1 MTKKQLRGLVDCL
14 ANVCTFN
21 TSKDYSLS
29 IEETSFGNCVEF
41 YFGKLLVFL
50 NDSNGAFCTSDISI
64 LLSLAQAWNVSLY
77 FETVNGVTVAK
88 YL

>member
-29 IEETSFGNCVEF
+29 IQETSFGD
-41 YFGKLLVFL
+41 YYSGKLLVFL
-50 NDSNGAFCTSDISI
+50 NDTTTNFNDCDIRQ
-64 LLSLAQAWNVSLY
+64 LLGLAEAWNVALY

>member
-29 IEETSFGNCVEF
+29 IQETSFED
-41 YFGKLLVFL
+41 YYSGKLLVFL
-50 NDSNGAFCTSDISI
+50 NDTKACFCSSDIRQ
-64 LLSLAQAWNVSLY
+64 LLGLAEAWNVSLY

>member
-29 IEETSFGNCVEF
+29 IQETSFED
-41 YFGKLLVFL
+41 YYSGKLLVFL
-50 NDSNGAFCTSDISI
+50 NDTTANFNDCDIRQ
-64 LLSLAQAWNVSLY
+64 LLGLAEAWNVSLY

>member
-29 IEETSFGNCVEF
+29 IEETSFED
-41 YFGKLLVFL
+41 YYSGKLLVYL
-50 NDSNGAFCTSDISI
+50 NDTTAAFTSSDIRQ
-64 LLSLAQAWNVSLY
+64 LLGLAEAWNVSLY

>member
-29 IEETSFGNCVEF
+29 IQETSFEDYYSGR
-41 YFGKLLVFL
+41 LLVFL
-50 NDSNGAFCTSDISI
+50 NDPIVHFNDCDIRQ
-64 LLSLAQAWNVSLY
+64 LLGLAEAWNVSLY

>member
-1 MTKKQLRGLVDCL
+1 MTRKQLRGLVDCL

-29 IEETSFGNCVEF
+29 IQETSFED
-41 YFGKLLVFL
+41 YYSGKLLVFL
-50 NDSNGAFCTSDISI
+50 NDSNAAFCTSDVRQ
-64 LLSLAQAWNVSLY
+64 LLSLAEAWNVSLY
-77 FETVNGVTVAK
+77 FETMHGVTVAK

>member
-1 MTKKQLRGLVDCL
+1 MTRKQLRGLVDCL

-29 IEETSFGNCVEF
+29 IQETSFED
-41 YFGKLLVFL
+41 YYSGKLVVFL
-50 NDSNGAFCTSDISI
+50 NDTTAAFTCSDIRQ
-64 LLSLAQAWNVSLY
+64 LLSLAEAWNVSLY
-77 FETVNGVTVAK
+77 FETMHGVTVAK

>member
-21 TSKDYSLS
+21 TSRDYSLS
-29 IEETSFGNCVEF
+29 IQETSFED
-41 YFGKLLVFL
+41 YYSSSLLVFL
-50 NDSNGAFCTSDISI
+50 NDSQTSFCTSDVR
-64 LLSLAQAWNVSLY
+64 LLLGLADAWNVSLY
-77 FETVNGVTVAK
+77 FETMNGVTVAK

>member
-21 TSKDYSLS
+21 TSRDYSLS
-29 IEETSFGNCVEF
+29 IQESSFKD
-41 YFGKLLVFL
+41 YYSGKLLVFV
-50 NDSNGAFCTSDISI
+50 NDSNAEFCTSDVRQLI
-64 LLSLAQAWNVSLY
+64 SLAEAWNVSLY

>member
-21 TSKDYSLS
+21 TSRDYSLS
-29 IEETSFGNCVEF
+29 IEETSFEDYYSGM
-41 YFGKLLVFL
+41 LLVFL
-50 NDSNGAFCTSDISI
+50 NDNKTSFTTSDVRQ
-64 LLSLAQAWNVSLY
+64 LLGLADAWNVSMY

>member
-1 MTKKQLRGLVDCL
+1 MSKKQFRGLVDSL

-21 TSKDYSLS
+21 TSNAFSLS
-29 IEETSFGNCVEF
+29 LDETQYEEF
-41 YFGKLLVFL
+41 YHASLLVFTMHPR
-50 NDSNGAFCTSDISI
+50 GVFCSSDIAL
-64 LLSLAQAWNVSLY
+64 LLSLATAWNVQLY

>member
-1 MTKKQLRGLVDCL
+1 MTKKQLHGLVDCL

-29 IEETSFGNCVEF
+29 IREHSFEDYYSAN
-41 YFGKLLVFL
+41 LLVF
-50 NDSNGAFCTSDISI
+50 NNNTTAHFCDCDIRQ
-64 LLSLAQAWNVSLY
+64 LLGLAQAWDVSLY
-77 FETVNGVTVAK
+77 FETVHGVTVAK

>member
-21 TSKDYSLS
+21 TSRDYSLS
-29 IEETSFGNCVEF
+29 IQETSFED
-41 YFGKLLVFL
+41 YYSGKLLVFL
-50 NDSNGAFCTSDISI
+50 NDTTSNFSCSDIRQ
-64 LLSLAQAWNVSLY
+64 LLGLADAWNVSLY

>member
-21 TSKDYSLS
+21 TASDYSLS
-29 IEETSFGNCVEF
+29 IEETSFED
-41 YFGKLLVFL
+41 YYSGKLLVFL
-50 NDSNGAFCTSDISI
+50 NDNKASFTTSDISQ
-64 LLSLAQAWNVSLY
+64 LLGLAQAWNVSLY

>member
-21 TSKDYSLS
+21 TSDYYSLS
-29 IEETSFGNCVEF
+29 IQESSFGDF
-41 YFGKLLVFL
+41 YHATLLVFL
-50 NDSNGAFCTSDISI
+50 NERRVCFNSCDIS
-64 LLSLAQAWNVSLY
+64 LLLGLADAWNVTLY
-77 FETVNGVTVAK
+77 FDTIHGVTVAK

>member
-14 ANVCTFN
+14 ANVCTFD

-29 IEETSFGNCVEF
+29 IQETSFED
-41 YFGKLLVFL
+41 YYSGKLVVFL
-50 NDSNGAFCTSDISI
+50 NDNKASFTTSDVRQ
-64 LLSLAQAWNVSLY
+64 LLSLADAWNVSFY

>member
-21 TSKDYSLS
+21 TSQDYSLS
-29 IEETSFGNCVEF
+29 IDETSFEDYYSGR
-41 YFGKLLVFL
+41 LLVFL
-50 NDSNGAFCTSDISI
+50 NDNHASFCTSDIS
-64 LLSLAQAWNVSLY
+64 LLLGLAQAWNVSLY

>member
-14 ANVCTFN
+14 ANVCTFD

-29 IEETSFGNCVEF
+29 IQETSFEDYYSGC
-41 YFGKLLVFL
+41 LLVFL
-50 NDSNGAFCTSDISI
+50 NDTTTTFNSSDIRQ
-64 LLSLAQAWNVSLY
+64 LLGLAEAWNVPLY
-77 FETVNGVTVAK
+77 FETMHGVTVAK

>member
-21 TSKDYSLS
+21 TSRDNSLS
-29 IEETSFGNCVEF
+29 IQETSFEDYYSSC
-41 YFGKLLVFL
+41 LLVFL
-50 NDSNGAFCTSDISI
+50 NDSHTSFCTSDVR
-64 LLSLAQAWNVSLY
+64 LLLGLADAWNVSLY
-77 FETVNGVTVAK
+77 FETMNGVTVAK

>member
-21 TSKDYSLS
+21 TSRDYSLS
-29 IEETSFGNCVEF
+29 IQESSFED
-41 YFGKLLVFL
+41 YYSGKLVVFL
-50 NDSNGAFCTSDISI
+50 NDRDASFCTSDARQ
-64 LLSLAQAWNVSLY
+64 LLGLAEAWNVSLY

>member
-29 IEETSFGNCVEF
+29 IQETSFED
-41 YFGKLLVFL
+41 YYSGKLLVFL
-50 NDSNGAFCTSDISI
+50 NDSNAAFCTSDIHQ
-64 LLSLAQAWNVSLY
+64 LLSLAEAWNVSLY
-77 FETVNGVTVAK
+77 FETMHGVTVAK

>member
-1 MTKKQLRGLVDCL
+1 MTKKQFRGLVDNL

-21 TSKDYSLS
+21 TSNSYSLS
-29 IEETSFGNCVEF
+29 LKETEYMDF
-41 YFGKLLVFL
+41 YRASLLVFT
-50 NDSNGAFCTSDISI
+50 NDPSGIFTSSDIAL
-64 LLSLAQAWNVSLY
+64 LLSLANAWNVQLY

>member
-21 TSKDYSLS
+21 TSQNYSLS
-29 IEETSFGNCVEF
+29 IDETFFEDYYS
-41 YFGKLLVFL
+41 GKLLVFL
-50 NDSNGAFCTSDISI
+50 NDSDAVFCTSDVRQ
-64 LLSLAQAWNVSLY
+64 LLSLAEAWNVSLY

>member
-29 IEETSFGNCVEF
+29 IQETSFKD
-41 YFGKLLVFL
+41 YYSGKLLVFL
-50 NDSNGAFCTSDISI
+50 NDTTANFNGSDIHQ
-64 LLSLAQAWNVSLY
+64 LLSLAEAWNVSLY
-77 FETVNGVTVAK
+77 FETKHGVTVAK

>member
-29 IEETSFGNCVEF
+29 IQETSFEDYYSGH
-41 YFGKLLVFL
+41 LLVFL
-50 NDSNGAFCTSDISI
+50 NDTTAAFNSSDIRQ
-64 LLSLAQAWNVSLY
+64 LLSLAEAWNVPLY
-77 FETVNGVTVAK
+77 FETMHGVTVAK

>member
-1 MTKKQLRGLVDCL
+1 MTKKQFNGLVDCL

-21 TSKDYSLS
+21 TSNSFSLS
-29 IEETSFGNCVEF
+29 LRDTNL
-41 YFGKLLVFL
+41 GKHYYGKILVFTM
-50 NDSNGAFCTSDISI
+50 DSHGVFTTCDIEQ
-64 LLSLAQAWNVSLY
+64 LLSLANAWNVSLY

>member
-21 TSKDYSLS
+21 TSQDYSLS
-29 IEETSFGNCVEF
+29 IDETSIED
-41 YFGKLLVFL
+41 YYSGKLLVFL
-50 NDSNGAFCTSDISI
+50 NDNKASFTTSDVRQ
-64 LLSLAQAWNVSLY
+64 LLSLADAWNVSIY

>member
-29 IEETSFGNCVEF
+29 IQETSFEDYYSGR
-41 YFGKLLVFL
+41 LLVFL
-50 NDSNGAFCTSDISI
+50 NDTTTHFCDSDIRQ
-64 LLSLAQAWNVSLY
+64 LLGLAAAWNVSLY
-77 FETVNGVTVAK
+77 FETVHGVTVAK

>member
-21 TSKDYSLS
+21 TARDYSLS
-29 IEETSFGNCVEF
+29 IEETSFEDYYSGM
-41 YFGKLLVFL
+41 LLVFL
-50 NDSNGAFCTSDISI
+50 NDNKACFTTSDISQ
-64 LLSLAQAWNVSLY
+64 LLGLAQAWNVFLY

>member
-1 MTKKQLRGLVDCL
+1 MTNKQLRGLVDCL

-29 IEETSFGNCVEF
+29 IQQTSFGDY
-41 YFGKLLVFL
+41 YFGHLLVFL
-50 NDSNGAFCTSDISI
+50 NDTTANFNGSDIHQ
-64 LLSLAQAWNVSLY
+64 LLSLAEAWNVSLY
-77 FETVNGVTVAK
+77 FETLHGVTVAK

>member
-21 TSKDYSLS
+21 TSRDYSLS
-29 IEETSFGNCVEF
+29 IDETSFEDYYSGM
-41 YFGKLLVFL
+41 LLVFL
-50 NDSNGAFCTSDISI
+50 NDSHASFCTSDIS
-64 LLSLAQAWNVSLY
+64 LLLGLAQAWNVSLY
-77 FETVNGVTVAK
+77 FETVNDVTVAK

>member
-21 TSKDYSLS
+21 TSRDYSLS
-29 IEETSFGNCVEF
+29 IDETSFEDYYSGS
-41 YFGKLLVFL
+41 LLVFL
-50 NDSNGAFCTSDISI
+50 NDSHASFCTSDIS
-64 LLSLAQAWNVSLY
+64 LLLGLAQAWNVSLY

>member
-21 TSKDYSLS
+21 TSQDYSLS
-29 IEETSFGNCVEF
+29 IDETSFED
-41 YFGKLLVFL
+41 YYSGKLLVFL
-50 NDSNGAFCTSDISI
+50 NDNKASFTTSDISQ
-64 LLSLAQAWNVSLY
+64 LLGLTQAWNVPLY

>member
-14 ANVCTFN
+14 ANVCTLN

-29 IEETSFGNCVEF
+29 IQETSFGD
-41 YFGKLLVFL
+41 YYYGKLLVFL
-50 NDSNGAFCTSDISI
+50 NDSDASFCTSDVRQ
-64 LLSLAQAWNVSLY
+64 LLSLAEAWNVSLY
-77 FETVNGVTVAK
+77 FETVNGVTVAE